1 MAKVQVS
8 VQKIDINPV
17 VDIVVTPIAK
27 DVDGNSVRAIRFL
40 GAPQD
45 GATGLTLLLEVVAR
59 GATAEDIDIAI
70 PATKF

>member
-1 MAKVQVS
+1 MAQVQVS

-27 DVDGNSVRAIRFL
+27 DANGLFVRAIRFL

-45 GATGLTLLLEVVAR
+45 GSDGPVLLLEVVAR
-59 GATAEDIDIAI
+59 GTSAADIDIAI
-70 PATKF
+70 PATTF